1 MKSFSEIDTIVKRA
15 SKSLGFPWGVAEEIG
30 KNIQILEFFGLRGVK
45 SLNNYFKLHKQKK
58 FQNIRLILKNNSS
71 NISYCPIVAGLNFL
85 DQINLLEDF
94 GEIEFKNLAFPI
106 LFLPF
111 VSRASEIIG
120 KRIKL
125 SIDTQ
130 NFLLN
135 YNKSI
140 YSDFNT
146 EKIIENANSLKL
158 NILNNVDSF
167 SENEWKELY
176 KMSENIFVEETDELK
191 KNAAGAGLTD
201 ND

>member
-1 MKSFSEIDTIVKRA
+1 
-15 SKSLGFPWGVAEEIG
+15 
-30 KNIQILEFFGLRGVK
+30 VK
-45 SLNNYFKLHKQKK
+45 SLNNYFKLHKRKK
-58 FQNIRLILKNNSS
+58 FQNISLILKNNSS